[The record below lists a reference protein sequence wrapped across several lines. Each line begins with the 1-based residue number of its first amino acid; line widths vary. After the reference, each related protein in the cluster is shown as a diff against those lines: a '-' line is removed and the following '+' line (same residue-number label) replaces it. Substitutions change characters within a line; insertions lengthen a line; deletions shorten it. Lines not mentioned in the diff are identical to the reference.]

1 MGPVQLYTLDR
12 CAYLVYIIVMTDV
25 LFFYVVG
32 CLSAASLAM
41 AWFNSGLPTHA
52 ADLLALIFKNN
63 TFIKSIAHD
72 IVLGTRDDWDSAV
85 FIRTIGQPFYVQ
97 LLVELLS
104 CKVCL
109 SFHLSFWISLIIV
122 VCTPIAWPFIPVA
135 TLSWPYLVNVLLTKL
150 K

>member
-1 MGPVQLYTLDR
+1 MN
-12 CAYLVYIIVMTDV
+12 I
-25 LFFYVVG
+25 
-32 CLSAASLAM
+32 SLAKIVSGIELGYVINIAVYLTM
-41 AWFNSGLPTHA
+41 AVFIAIVLTGVLVDNQN
-52 ADLLALIFKNN
+52 KNN

-72 IVLGTRDDWDSAV
+72 IVLGTRDDWDNAV